1 MELEAPRAHD
11 ERNGSGCDS
20 GRVEDLLTRPL
31 YGHLATSPD
40 GTVQVNPMG
49 FEWDGERIR
58 FTHTDQRQKYRN
70 IAHNPAVAMS
80 IIDPDNPY
88 RYLEV
93 RGVVEDIERDPEAK
107 FYLHLN
113 DRYDGPL
120 TGTPRRRPQRVI
132 CVRSRS
138 ACTRRRTRNPPDPVA
153 YLRGITLSVN

>member
-1 MELEAPRAHD
+1 MKGTAVVAIPAEL
-11 ERNGSGCDS
+11 
-20 GRVEDLLTRPL
+20 EDLLTRPL
-31 YGHLATSPD
+31 YGHLATSRPD
-40 GTVQVNPMG
+40 GTVQVNPMW

-80 IIDPDNPY
+80 IIHPDNPY

-120 TGTPRRRPQRVI
+120 TGTPADAPQRVI
-132 CVRSRS
+132 FVVRPTAISLHS
-138 ACTRRRTRNPPDPVA
+138 P
-153 YLRGITLSVN
+153 SHSKSS